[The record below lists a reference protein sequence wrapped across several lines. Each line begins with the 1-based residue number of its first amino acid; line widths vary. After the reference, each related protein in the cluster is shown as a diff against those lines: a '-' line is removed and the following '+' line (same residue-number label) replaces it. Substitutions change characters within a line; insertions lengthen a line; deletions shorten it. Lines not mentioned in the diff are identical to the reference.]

1 MGTLTRWLKN
11 LTAADADTET
21 AELRES
27 AQSAGCVDM
36 CGCTLGQRARLL
48 GIIRS
53 VTTEP
58 ASALPRLEAVVS
70 DGTGSARLV
79 WLGRRRIVG
88 IEPGRR
94 VRIDGRVAARREDSE
109 RAEIVLYNP
118 RYELLPMD
126 SV

>member
-1 MGTLTRWLKN
+1 MGTISRWLKN
-11 LTAADADTET
+11 WAAADTDAEA

-27 AQSAGCVDM
+27 AASAGCVDM
-36 CGCTLGQRARLL
+36 CGCSLGQRAKLR

-58 ASALPRLEAVVS
+58 STALPRLEAVVS

-94 VRIDGRVAARREDSE
+94 VRIDGRVAARRENSD

-118 RYELLPMD
+118 RYELLPTD
-126 SV
+126 QS

>member
-1 MGTLTRWLKN
+1 MGTITRWFKN
-11 LTAADADTET
+11 LTAPDVEAET
-21 AELRES
+21 TQLRES
-27 AQSAGCVDM
+27 TLSTGCVDM
-36 CGCTLGQRARLL
+36 CGCNLGERAKLL
-48 GIIRS
+48 GIVRS

-58 ASALPRLEAVVS
+58 SSALPRLEAVVS

-94 VRIDGRVAARREDSE
+94 VRIDGRVAARRDDSD

-118 RYELLPMD
+118 RYELLPAD
-126 SV
+126 AS